1 MQLWFWNMCSRFII
15 YSFWVS
21 HMNGEEMISHLFS
34 YESFK
39 PVGLKELENQLKAG
53 SRQRLLALPTE
64 LQIQW
69 VLGGTPRLR
78 VPR

>member
-1 MQLWFWNMCSRFII
+1 
-15 YSFWVS
+15 
-21 HMNGEEMISHLFS
+21 MNGEEIISHLFS

-53 SRQRLLALPTE
+53 SRQRVLALPTE
-64 LQIQW
+64 LQIQC